1 METNALEARVSELE
15 TVVTFQE
22 QTISSL
28 SSELFIQQEKLKEI
42 DRSLKALVKS
52 YKENIPQASAEHEV
66 PPHYWK
72 EWWPEAASNCRHE
85 DFQSTALPTELSGHA
100 AILPH

>member
-1 METNALEARVSELE
+1 MSVDRLENRISELE
-15 TVVTFQE
+15 SMVTFQE

-42 DRSLKALVKS
+42 DRTLKALIKS

-66 PPHYWK
+66 PPHY
-72 EWWPEAASNCRHE
+72 
-85 DFQSTALPTELSGHA
+85 
-100 AILPH
+100 

>member
-1 METNALEARVSELE
+1 MSVDTLENRISELE
-15 TVVTFQE
+15 SVVTFQE

-42 DRSLKALVKS
+42 DRTLKALIKS

-66 PPHYWK
+66 PPHY
-72 EWWPEAASNCRHE
+72 
-85 DFQSTALPTELSGHA
+85 
-100 AILPH
+100 

>member
-1 METNALEARVSELE
+1 MSVDRLENRISELE
-15 TVVTFQE
+15 SVVTFQE

-42 DRSLKALVKS
+42 DRTLKALIKS

-66 PPHYWK
+66 PPHY
-72 EWWPEAASNCRHE
+72 
-85 DFQSTALPTELSGHA
+85 
-100 AILPH
+100 